1 MKKNLFLCMVVA
13 LLPLVAM
20 ADVKYTIY
28 PIPQKAEYGKAHL
41 LFSNE
46 FNVVA
51 ESGIDSYT
59 IARLKEVFEE
69 ENSLKLTF
77 SKKASSKISNI
88 YLGIKGSGGIVDKYA
103 AKTGLSTEVFGRKGK
118 YDRHTISVRIS
129 PKRVPEI
136 IVLGEHTN
144 AVFYALASIEQML
157 EQSYKVQPGVLL
169 GEAEIADYADMQYR
183 GVVEGYYG
191 YPYSFDV
198 KKDLMRFFKRFK
210 MNTYLYGAKSD
221 PYHSGFWRDAYP
233 ETISAV
239 QEKNGWLSQQMIKDL
254 SALSLET
261 KVNFIW
267 AIHPNSGKAV
277 KYNSVESTRKAVDDV
292 MGKFDKMHSLGVRQF
307 AVFLDDAGWDFNDVD
322 NYRDFLVNLQKDL
335 ENKYNKN
342 YTNAS
347 DTVMPIHYVPHVYA
361 INFASKQGL
370 KTYFDAIAQTPSN
383 IVVYTTGSGVWSSV
397 KNEDFVTMKN
407 LMKRPVALWWN
418 YPCNDNKDGRIY
430 TADMYSTL
438 TEMGLPIPD
447 KNVPSCLGLVS
458 NPMQQGTVAKI
469 CLFGVADYSW
479 NTNAFDTKA
488 NWHAAF
494 PAIIGKDLAPLYN
507 YLAKYLRYQ
516 DPEELGELI
525 KQVEQA
531 APREG
536 SGYISFRGAAAAG
549 QLHNTL
555 VALRDSVDK
564 MMAYHP
570 TNQTD
575 QLLLRDLEPWLCKL
589 RAMMEV
595 GIALF
600 KNGGSLDTDEDWQ
613 SFCETVKTLE
623 DFKTNP
629 KYMVDALEG
638 MGENPP
644 SELHRVEPSHK
655 YLMPFLERVIDRQSR
670 VYQTFPIRGLLL
682 YDSNGSGPGSSSNSD
697 SYGLHYIKSICTEI
711 APGDF
716 VTMAIP
722 CAVVEDIMLAPDSFK
737 NFSLSISVLGR
748 QFEKVADAKN
758 IVGKTVQYI
767 RFTNNTKKPQPLE
780 FTPSNF
786 SIKIPGRLQAER
798 ITIPQGDIWD
808 KHDGRNLI
816 DGSYNTFTCL
826 GRDQRDGDTYTIK
839 LQKPQAIHDITMAFG
854 TTNRD
859 FPKVGQVQVSLD
871 SVNWTTLKVE
881 GTDTED
887 FRMSMPQVKKLND
900 NVSTCSFT
908 GTGVKAQYVRFVLK
922 EAFQEKWLRLNE
934 FDINP
939 GYRAQQGVP
948 LVTVNGKAHPELFDG
963 NISVFYVPE
972 ADNDEIT
979 YTFQNVVSPKEL
991 VVYAYSESAGVGAEA
1006 KVVCPGKTETIATI
1020 KSGINKIDM
1029 TKYPDAISVVIKA
1042 NHALQI
1048 SEILEQPWL
1057 SGINNN

>member
-1 MKKNLFLCMVVA
+1 MKKNLFLCLVVA
-13 LLPLVAM
+13 LLPLMAM

-28 PIPQKAEYGKAHL
+28 PIPQKAEYGKSHL
-41 LFSNE
+41 LFNNE

-69 ENSLKLTF
+69 ENSFKLTF
-77 SKKASSKISNI
+77 SKKPSSKISNI
-88 YLGIKGSGGIVDKYA
+88 YLGIKGSGGMVDKYA
-103 AKTGLSTEVFGRKGK
+103 AKTGLSTEVFGKKGK
-118 YDRHTISVRIS
+118 YDRHAISVRIS

-144 AVFYALASIEQML
+144 AVFYALASLEQML
-157 EQSYKVQPGVLL
+157 EQSYKAQQGVLL

-233 ETISAV
+233 ENINAT

-277 KYNSVESTRKAVDDV
+277 SYRSAESTRKAVDDV
-292 MGKFDKMHSLGVRQF
+292 MGKFDKMHDLGVRQF

-322 NYRDFLVNLQKDL
+322 NYRDFLINLQKDL

-361 INFASKQGL
+361 INFASKEGL

-397 KNEDFVTMKN
+397 KNEDFVTMEN

-488 NWHAAF
+488 NWKAAF
-494 PAIIGKDLAPLYN
+494 PAIIGKELAPLYN

-525 KQVEQA
+525 KQVET
-531 APREG
+531 APG
-536 SGYISFRGAAAAG
+536 SGIISFRNAAAG
-549 QLHNTL
+549 QLLNTL
-555 VALRDSVDK
+555 VAIRDSVGK

-575 QLLLRDLEPWLCKL
+575 PLLLRDLEPWLCKL
-589 RAMMEV
+589 RTMTEM

-600 KNGGSLDTDEDWQ
+600 NNYDNLDTDKKWQ
-613 SFCETVKTLE
+613 VLCEQVKTLDE
-623 DFKTNP
+623 FKTNP

-644 SELHRVEPSHK
+644 SVLHRVEPSHK
-655 YLMPFLERVIDRQSR
+655 YLMPFLERVINSQSR
-670 VYQTFPIRGLLL
+670 AYQMYPRIAPTL
-682 YDSNGSGPGSSSNSD
+682 YKSNGNGLPSSGGAATD
-697 SYGLHYIKSICTEI
+697 GQLDLKSTSTEV

-716 VTMAIP
+716 VTIAMP
-722 CAVVEDIMLAPDSFK
+722 CAVVEDITLAPDSFK
-737 NFSLSISVLGR
+737 NFSLSVSVLGR
-748 QFEKVADAKN
+748 QFEKVADAKS

-767 RFTNNTKKPQPLE
+767 RFTNKTKKPQPIE
-780 FTPSNF
+780 FTYSNF
-786 SIKIPGRLQAER
+786 GIKIPGRLQVER
-798 ITIPQGDIWD
+798 ITIPQGSVWD
-808 KHDGRNLI
+808 RHDSWYLV
-816 DGSYNTFTCL
+816 DGNYNTFTCL

-839 LQKPQAIHDITMAFG
+839 LRKPQPIHDITMAFG
-854 TTNRD
+854 TTNLD
-859 FPKVGQVQVSLD
+859 FPKVGQVQISAD

-908 GTGVKAQYVRFVLK
+908 GTGAVAQYVRFVLK

-939 GYRAQQGVP
+939 GYRAQQGVSP
-948 LVTVNGKAHPELFDG
+948 VTVNGKVYPELFDG
-963 NISVFYVPE
+963 KTNVFYVPKT
-972 ADNDEIT
+972 DNEEII
-979 YTFQNVVSPKEL
+979 YTFQNIVSPREL
-991 VVYAYSESAGVGAEA
+991 VVYAYSESAAAGAEA
-1006 KVVCPGKTETIATI
+1006 KVVCPGKTETVATI

-1029 TKYPDAISVVIKA
+1029 TKYPDATSVVIKA
-1042 NHALQI
+1042 NRALQI
-1048 SEILEQPWL
+1048 SEISEHPIIVWEK
-1057 SGINNN
+1057 